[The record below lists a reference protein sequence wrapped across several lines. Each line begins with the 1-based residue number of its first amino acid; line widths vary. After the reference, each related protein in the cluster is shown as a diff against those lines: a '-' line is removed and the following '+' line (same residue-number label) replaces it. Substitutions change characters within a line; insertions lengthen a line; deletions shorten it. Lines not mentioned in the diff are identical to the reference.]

1 MNNKTNTSKG
11 NILIVDDI
19 PENIRLL
26 ASTLKK
32 QGYKVRKA
40 INGSMALTG
49 VQAFL
54 PDLILLDIMMPDMDG
69 YQVCEKL
76 KADEQT
82 RNIPII
88 FISALDDMLDKV
100 KAFKVGGVDYISK
113 PFQTEEV
120 LARVETHLSLQTM
133 QNQLNTKNHELEQ
146 LVEQLHLQNALLKAQ
161 QEATVDGILVIDEND
176 NISFYNRQFLKL
188 WHIPPEIVQQGDYNI
203 LSMYITSQLKN
214 PTDILTGAEYIY
226 NYKNE
231 IMYGEIYL
239 KDGRVIERHFAPI
252 LAHDRQNHGRVWYF
266 RDITERKS
274 AEAIIQK
281 SNQRLIQLNHQMMHE
296 LNLAREIQAGL
307 LPPSNPNISNFE
319 IICFTQPAREVG
331 GDFYSYHVFDENHV
345 AVVVGDVS
353 GKGVSAALLMAT
365 SLSQLEASFTL
376 DLTPEERLAHL
387 DHAMVPYTKQHH
399 QNCAMCYV
407 ELTTVENENL
417 SKSTTLQVVNAGCLY
432 PYVRRKD
439 GSVIWL
445 EVGGMPLGVGL
456 GAEVGYHTLQTD
468 VSKGDMVILMSDG
481 LVEAYNM
488 YDEMFG
494 FERLKNAISQ
504 ANNRTIKTL
513 LADLQ
518 NAVLSFIDEAEP
530 HDDMTIV
537 VVQI

>member
-331 GDFYSYHVFDENHV
+331 GDFYSYHAFDENHV